1 MATDSRVLLA
11 GLQEYQRVLEKHLS
25 SLINEFQQLDN
36 YWKQFSSVYE
46 GTAADEFRAGWM
58 RTAQRFQEYI
68 EQTQKIKTFLEKGIE
83 DLSEVDRPV
92 NTGY

>member
-1 MATDSRVLLA
+1 MATDSRILLA

-36 YWKQFSSVYE
+36 SWKQFSSVYE

-58 RTAQRFQEYI
+58 RTAQCFQEYI

-83 DLSEVDRPV
+83 DLGEVDRPRS
-92 NTGY
+92 TGY

>member
-1 MATDSRVLLA
+1 
-11 GLQEYQRVLEKHLS
+11 
-25 SLINEFQQLDN
+25 
-36 YWKQFSSVYE
+36 VYE

-68 EQTQKIKTFLEKGIE
+68 DQTQKIKTFLEKGIE

>member
-36 YWKQFSSVYE
+36 SWRQFSSVYE

-68 EQTQKIKTFLEKGIE
+68 DQTQKIKTFLEKGIE